1 MLFLAVVAVTLLGA
15 TGYMVLERWDFA
27 DALYMTVITLST
39 VGYREVGPL
48 SPGGQWFTVALIVGG
63 WAVVAGVFA
72 QVAQIIVQGEV
83 RHLFEKRRVGRMVE
97 RMNRHFIVCGFGR
110 MGERIAKEL
119 HERRIPFAVIEKDSD
134 KCTVLRSMGIP
145 VVEGDASD
153 EKVLRGAHIES
164 ARGLA
169 TTVDTDAENVYVV
182 LTARGIAKDLYIV
195 ARASD
200 EKASEKLRRA
210 GASRVITPYT
220 IGGRH
225 MAQTLIQPAAVEFFE
240 LASGRGDNMDIDIE
254 RITIPPDSPCAG
266 KALSESGIRGETDI
280 IIVAVQKK
288 NASMQFN
295 PSSATVIESGD
306 TLIAMG
312 NPRSIEKIGR
322 LVGAT
327 EAGG

>member
-1 MLFLAVVAVTLLGA
+1 
-15 TGYMVLERWDFA
+15 
-27 DALYMTVITLST
+27 
-39 VGYREVGPL
+39 
-48 SPGGQWFTVALIVGG
+48 
-63 WAVVAGVFA
+63 
-72 QVAQIIVQGEV
+72 
-83 RHLFEKRRVGRMVE
+83 
-97 RMNRHFIVCGFGR
+97 
-110 MGERIAKEL
+110 
-119 HERRIPFAVIEKDSD
+119 
-134 KCTVLRSMGIP
+134 MGIP

-153 EKVLRGAHIES
+153 EKTLRRAHIES

-169 TTVDTDAENVYVV
+169 TVVNTDAENVYVV

-240 LASGRGDNMDIDIE
+240 LASGRGENMEIEIE
-254 RITIPPDSPCAG
+254 RIPIPPDSPCAG
-266 KALSESGIRGETDI
+266 RTLSESSVRCGTDI

-288 NASMQFN
+288 NARMQFN
-295 PSSATVIESGD
+295 PSSTTVIEPGD

-312 NPRSIEKIGR
+312 NPQSIEKLGR
-322 LVGAT
+322 FVGAT
-327 EAGG
+327 KAGG